1 MACEIGTTMGYLPK
15 GMSKTAIQ
23 NDFYTQLKTLKL
35 ERFNTMNANT
45 LALDLRENT
54 SVKSE
59 ASAFLDLRRSCFL
72 HQLRF
77 LNIPFCV
84 LQPNTQ
90 QSADWKEI
98 WELKWSSEA
107 EITLI
112 ENSLY
117 GESCRLCGSVFHQTK
132 AGRCQPI

>member
-1 MACEIGTTMGYLPK
+1 
-15 GMSKTAIQ
+15 
-23 NDFYTQLKTLKL
+23 
-35 ERFNTMNANT
+35 MNANT

-117 GESCRLCGSVFHQTK
+117 GESCRLMRLSFPSNKSWQMP
-132 AGRCQPI
+132 PI